1 MKRGAIVWLTFGLGL
16 TACPLPVLAA
26 DQSSPA
32 SPVDAADGAGA
43 AIAPPA
49 FDMPSSDDDGPAG
62 QVPPG
67 TTPPAADDLDLRNLR
82 NVFGIPENETGAPP
96 ASETP
101 HLPPPDIPF
110 QSAVLRGLDKITA
123 RVSTFVAPIGQ
134 PVQFGTLSIVAR
146 ACRERPQTET
156 PESAAYLEVQ
166 ETKPDEGPATLFHG
180 WMFAS
185 SPALSA
191 LEHPV
196 YDVWV
201 ISCKTAMPAGP
212 VAGAG
217 PLEDPLG
224 GLPSP
229 APTAGSFSGPG
240 SSPAPASPSNE

>member
-1 MKRGAIVWLTFGLGL
+1 MKRGAIVWLTFGLSL
-16 TACPLPVLAA
+16 AACPPRMLAAEQPAPTVPAAADNTTGQAEAPAA
-26 DQSSPA
+26 DQNTT
-32 SPVDAADGAGA
+32 AD
-43 AIAPPA
+43 
-49 FDMPSSDDDGPAG
+49 
-62 QVPPG
+62 QQPPG
-67 TTPPAADDLDLRNLR
+67 VTQPATDDLDLRNLR
-82 NVFGIPENETGAPP
+82 NVFGLPESEAGASAAP
-96 ASETP
+96 ETP
-101 HLPPPDIPF
+101 RLPPPDIPF
-110 QSAVLRGLDKITA
+110 KSAVLRGLDKITA
-123 RVSTFVAPIGQ
+123 RVSTFTAPIGQ
-134 PVQFGTLSIVAR
+134 PVRFGTLSIVTR

-156 PESAAYLEVQ
+156 PESAAYLEIQ
-166 ETKPDEGPATLFHG
+166 ETKPDEGTAMLFHG

-229 APTAGSFSGPG
+229 APTSGSFSGATP
-240 SSPAPASPSNE
+240 PPASATPSNE

>member
-16 TACPLPVLAA
+16 AAYPLQGLAA
-26 DQSSPA
+26 DQPTPTAPADASS
-32 SPVDAADGAGA
+32 GAGPA
-43 AIAPPA
+43 ATTPPVTQDTTA
-49 FDMPSSDDDGPAG
+49 GP
-62 QVPPG
+62 VPPG
-67 TTPPAADDLDLRNLR
+67 MTPPATDDLDLRNLR
-82 NVFGIPENETGAPP
+82 NVFGLPENEAGAPS

-110 QSAVLRGLDKITA
+110 ESAVLRGLDKITA

-156 PESAAYLEVQ
+156 PESAAYLEIQ
-166 ETKPDEGPATLFHG
+166 ETKPDEGTVMLFHG

-201 ISCKTAMPAGP
+201 ISCKTAVPPGP

-229 APTAGSFSGPG
+229 APTSGSFSGAT
-240 SSPAPASPSNE
+240 PAPASAAPSNE

>member
-1 MKRGAIVWLTFGLGL
+1 MRRGTIVWLIAGLSL
-16 TACPLPVLAA
+16 VVCPLRAPAA
-26 DQSSPA
+26 DQATPPAGATESTAPAGASS
-32 SPVDAADGAGA
+32 GAGPTVTQDTTA
-43 AIAPPA
+43 
-49 FDMPSSDDDGPAG
+49 GP
-62 QVPPG
+62 VPPG
-67 TTPPAADDLDLRNLR
+67 MTPPATDDLDLRNLR
-82 NVFGIPENETGAPP
+82 NVFGLPENETGPSAK
-96 ASETP
+96 SETP

-110 QSAVLRGLDKITA
+110 ESAVLRGLDKITA

-134 PVQFGTLSIVAR
+134 PVHFGTLSIVAR

-156 PESAAYLEVQ
+156 PESAAYLEIQ
-166 ETKPDEGPATLFHG
+166 ETKPDEGTAMLFHG

-201 ISCKTAMPAGP
+201 ISCKTAVPAGP

-229 APTAGSFSGPG
+229 APTSGSFSGTT
-240 SSPAPASPSNE
+240 PAPASAPPSNE